1 MADSSVP
8 FALGAASVPAGR
20 KPGRHSRRSV
30 GPNRRP
36 VSDLLSTDDPT
47 SMTLAVKVSA
57 DASDLATTTILK
69 TITQSLTA
77 AGVITPTSDPT
88 VWRAVFTLTRQE
100 GVRISRST
108 TYEYSVVATVDRGG
122 TDYSAWCSAA
132 PSERRSTP
140 STTTRRWRMA
150 SISPTA
156 PCTRTAST
164 TNPGD

>member
-8 FALGAASVPAGR
+8 FALGAASVPLVENLVDI
-20 KPGRHSRRSV
+20 PV
-30 GPNRRP
+30 GQSAQIDLL

-77 AGVITPTSDPT
+77 AGVITPTNDPT

-122 TDYSAWCSAA
+122 TDYTRMVQRGAIRTTLYPIDNDA
-132 PSERRSTP
+132 PLANGAYFADGSIH
-140 STTTRRWRMA
+140 A
-150 SISPTA
+150 SGFD
-156 PCTRTAST
+156 
-164 TNPGD
+164 N